1 MECGTRPKCRKTW
14 ASFCPYNEARIPPR
28 RLRISPDSKS
38 VAKNY
43 RFWSEWLDKDD
54 MVHRFISVRSA
65 GGHHVGNYAVAG
77 ATLVCAH
84 AGILR
89 LCMGTPGPGVTFLGM
104 AAGLAI
110 GAGVLIRYRNDLV
123 DC

>member
-1 MECGTRPKCRKTW
+1 MPDMG
-14 ASFCPYNEARIPPR
+14 Y
-28 RLRISPDSKS
+28 RLITGALRALI
-38 VAKNY
+38 
-43 RFWSEWLDKDD
+43 
-54 MVHRFISVRSA
+54 MSA
-65 GGHHVGNYAVAG
+65 ITLLAG

-89 LCMGTPGPGVTFLGM
+89 LCMGTITPGITFLGV

-110 GAGVLIRYRNDLV
+110 GAAVLIRYRNDLV